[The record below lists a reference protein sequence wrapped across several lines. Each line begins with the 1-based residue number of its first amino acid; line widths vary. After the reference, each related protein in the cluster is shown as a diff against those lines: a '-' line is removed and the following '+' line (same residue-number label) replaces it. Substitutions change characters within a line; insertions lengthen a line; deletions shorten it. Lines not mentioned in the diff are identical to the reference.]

1 MPPPSTSAL
10 RRLTVALLGGVMLLA
25 GCTFSYLPPIP
36 DGQPMPTRLELRSA
50 DGLVQ
55 ADGRL
60 ALEVTLVNLSREG
73 WLAVQW
79 FSPRGREVASDAQWV
94 GAAPPHR
101 YRFVLPDEVA
111 LTPGRWRAVVSFEG
125 EVLRQFS
132 VDME

>member
-1 MPPPSTSAL
+1 MSPLSSFAL

-36 DGQPMPTRLELRSA
+36 EGQAMPTRLELRSA
-50 DGLVQ
+50 DGLIQ

-79 FSPRGREVASDAQWV
+79 FSPQNREVASEAQWV
-94 GAAPPHR
+94 SATPPHR
-101 YRFVLPDEVA
+101 HRFVLPEEVA

-125 EVLRQFS
+125 ELLRQFS
-132 VDME
+132 LEVE

>member
-1 MPPPSTSAL
+1 L
-10 RRLTVALLGGVMLLA
+10 RRLKVALLGGVMLLA

-36 DGQPMPTRLELRSA
+36 EGQPMPTRLELRSA
-50 DGLVQ
+50 DGLIQ
-55 ADGRL
+55 SNGRL
-60 ALEVTLVNLSREG
+60 ALEVTLANVPREG

-79 FSPRGREVASDAQWV
+79 FNPQGREAASDAQWV
-94 GAAPPHR
+94 GAAPHR

-132 VDME
+132 VDVE